1 LHAALLGDNGTF
13 SALFAFIVSIEA
25 AREKMP

>member
-1 LHAALLGDNGTF
+1 LHATLLGDNGTF
-13 SALFAFIVSIEA
+13 SALFAFIVPIEA